1 MFDDPEFWVAVAF
14 VILVAIA
21 VRPMVRAVTAMV
33 DDRVQRVRNT
43 LDEAARLR
51 DEAQRLLADYQR
63 RQSEAAGEVDAM
75 VAHARTEAERLTK
88 EGGERL
94 AALLKRRE
102 QLALDR
108 IAQAEAEAMQQVR
121 NVSVDIAI
129 AAARRLIAERID
141 EAGRVR
147 LVERAIAELPAKL
160 H

>member
-1 MFDDPEFWVAVAF
+1 MIDA
-14 VILVAIA
+14 
-21 VRPMVRAVTAMV
+21 RT
-33 DDRVQRVRNT
+33 QRISRT

-63 RQSEAAGEVDAM
+63 KQRDAAGEVDAM
-75 VAHARTEAERLTK
+75 VAQARTEADRLAK
-88 EGGERL
+88 EGAERL

-129 AAARRLIAERID
+129 AAARRLIAERMD
-141 EAGRVR
+141 EAGRAR
-147 LVERAIAELPAKL
+147 LVERAIAELPARL

>member
-14 VILVAIA
+14 VVLVAIA

-33 DDRVQRVRNT
+33 DARVQRVRNT

-63 RQSEAAGEVDAM
+63 RQREAAGEVEAM
-75 VAHARTEAERLTK
+75 VAHARTEAERLTR

-94 AALLKRRE
+94 AVLLKRRE

-129 AAARRLIAERID
+129 AAARRLIAERVD
-141 EAGRVR
+141 EAGRAR
-147 LVERAIAELPAKL
+147 LVEQAIAELPARL

>member
-1 MFDDPEFWVAVAF
+1 
-14 VILVAIA
+14 
-21 VRPMVRAVTAMV
+21 
-33 DDRVQRVRNT
+33 
-43 LDEAARLR
+43 
-51 DEAQRLLADYQR
+51 
-63 RQSEAAGEVDAM
+63 M
-75 VAHARTEAERLTK
+75 VAQARTEAERLTK

-147 LVERAIAELPAKL
+147 LVERAIAELPARL